1 MSAGFGIDPSRIDV
15 LLCDADGNLFPSEEP
30 AFVPSTRL
38 VNRFLAQAGRE
49 QRFEPEEL
57 RLATTGKNFRTT
69 LTDIARSN
77 GIEIGGEE
85 LERWVAAERGDVTS
99 YLRETLRPDP
109 WLQESLRSLAGAFR
123 LAAVSSSAAVRLDAC
138 FEATGLDD
146 LFPPE
151 VRFSAEDS
159 LDEPASKPDPAIYEL
174 AAGCL
179 GIETDQGLA
188 IEDSV
193 PGVQS
198 AVAAGHPVV
207 GNVVFVNGSERTDRT
222 QDLLDA
228 GAVGVVASWGELA
241 RMLLGDPAN
250 VPARHAKR

>member
-1 MSAGFGIDPSRIDV
+1 MSGGFGLDPSRIDV
-15 LLCDADGNLFPSEEP
+15 LLCDADGNLFPSEQP
-30 AFVPSTRL
+30 AFIPSTRL
-38 VNRFLAQAGRE
+38 INRFLEQAGCGE
-49 QRFEPEEL
+49 RFEPEEL
-57 RLATTGKNFRTT
+57 RQATTGKNFRTT
-69 LTDIARSN
+69 LSDVARRN

-85 LERWVAAERGDVTS
+85 LERWVAAERGEVTS

-109 WLQESLRSLAGAFR
+109 WLQESLRSLARAFR

-146 LFPPE
+146 LFPPD

-159 LDEPASKPDPAIYEL
+159 LDEPASKPDPAIYRL
-174 AAGCL
+174 AASCL
-179 GIETDQGLA
+179 GIEPREGLA

-207 GNVVFVNGSERTDRT
+207 GNVVFVNQVERTDRT
-222 QDLLDA
+222 QELLDA
-228 GAVGVVASWGELA
+228 GAVGVVGSWGELA
-241 RMLLGDPAN
+241 RMLLGTDAK
-250 VPARHAKR
+250 VPVR

>member
-1 MSAGFGIDPSRIDV
+1 MSGGFGLDPSRIDV

-30 AFVPSTRL
+30 AFIPSTRL
-38 VNRFLAQAGRE
+38 VNRFLAQAGCE

-69 LTDIARSN
+69 LSDIARSN

-99 YLRETLRPDP
+99 WLREALRPDP
-109 WLQESLRSLAGAFR
+109 CLQDALRSLARAYR

-138 FEATGLDD
+138 FEATGLGD

-159 LDEPASKPDPAIYEL
+159 LDVPASKPDPAIYEL
-174 AAGCL
+174 AASSL
-179 GIETDQGLA
+179 GIEPDEGLA

-207 GNVVFVNGSERTDRT
+207 GNVVFVNQPERTDRT
-222 QDLLDA
+222 EALLDA

-241 RMLLGDPAN
+241 RMLLGQTADAPAHQ
-250 VPARHAKR
+250 ATR